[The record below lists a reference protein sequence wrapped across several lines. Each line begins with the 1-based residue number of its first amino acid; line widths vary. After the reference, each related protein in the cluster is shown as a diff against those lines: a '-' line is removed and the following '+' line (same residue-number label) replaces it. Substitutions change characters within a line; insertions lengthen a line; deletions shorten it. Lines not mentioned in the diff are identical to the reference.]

1 MASERRFVSKATFSF
16 KRYTNNIPIINFY
29 GWIII
34 ILICQCVACVYPF
47 SFTSRN
53 LTLSLTFVFYDPS
66 IIEEWLFGNNC
77 YINCTRHSSYM
88 FIFFACIERGSFCL
102 EILQLSLLIILLGF
116 IYNVLLGFRYLCA
129 IEGNIFCY
137 RLGDFDLFTPKADY
151 FESEFSS

>member
-1 MASERRFVSKATFSF
+1 MLQVAICPCLLSESLTRKKLFVKEFMASERRFVSKATFSF

-66 IIEEWLFGNNC
+66 LIEEWLFGNNC

-102 EILQLSLLIILLGF
+102 EIHRNTAVVPF
-116 IYNVLLGFRYLCA
+116 N
-129 IEGNIFCY
+129 NIVVVH
-137 RLGDFDLFTPKADY
+137 L
-151 FESEFSS
+151 